1 MVSARLQDG
10 ADVFCKLAHVSLSH
24 IPSGLVSTLV
34 AEKPPNVASFGIQAQ
49 QEEETS
55 TRLADGYHP
64 RPIREMDSLH

>member
-1 MVSARLQDG
+1 MARTRSVNWL
-10 ADVFCKLAHVSLSH
+10 VFLSH

-34 AEKPPNVASFGIQAQ
+34 AEKPPNMASFGIQAQ
-49 QEEETS
+49 QEETS